1 VSGKLI
7 IICAPSG
14 AGKTTIVRHILENI
28 PGIEFSVSATNRAR
42 RPKEVNGVDYYFM
55 STDEFT
61 KKIAKQEFLE
71 WEEVYPGTFYGT
83 LRSEID
89 RIWNRGNHV
98 IFDVDVEGGLN
109 IKQHFGDRALLVFV
123 MPPSIEVLTE
133 RLRNRAT
140 ETEKSFVTR
149 VSKATREMEYA
160 RHADRIL
167 VNDKLSES
175 LPNSLV
181 MINEFLEAP

>member
-1 VSGKLI
+1 
-7 IICAPSG
+7 
-14 AGKTTIVRHILENI
+14 
-28 PGIEFSVSATNRAR
+28 
-42 RPKEVNGVDYYFM
+42 
-55 STDEFT
+55 
-61 KKIAKQEFLE
+61 
-71 WEEVYPGTFYGT
+71 VYPGTFYGT